1 MAKLYKINRD
11 NLRDHNLSVVIQT
24 LLNSTDPMSRADL
37 AKSTGLTKA
46 AMSMLVEI
54 LIKNK
59 VIQQLENDETTFVVF
74 GVAHI
79 VGEEG
84 IINQLQELGYTV
96 ESLS

>member
-1 MAKLYKINRD
+1 M
-11 NLRDHNLSVVIQT
+11 
-24 LLNSTDPMSRADL
+24 TD
-37 AKSTGLTKA
+37 
-46 AMSMLVEI
+46 
-54 LIKNK
+54 K

-96 ESLS
+96 ELLS